1 MLAALSEEQQKWVPV
16 MTLGSQDLHCVSF
29 ELMFELSQN
38 MLLHVYRALVFALFS
53 NASLPFS
60 TSFLIF
66 WKSSTFIPEAETK
79 SC

>member
-38 MLLHVYRALVFALFS
+38 MLLHVCHVCLSRLGFCIKISQMRPYRLAR
-53 NASLPFS
+53 AS
-60 TSFLIF
+60 
-66 WKSSTFIPEAETK
+66 
-79 SC
+79 

>member
-38 MLLHVYRALVFALFS
+38 MLLHVCLSRLGFRVKISQMRPYRLAR
-53 NASLPFS
+53 AS
-60 TSFLIF
+60 
-66 WKSSTFIPEAETK
+66 
-79 SC
+79 

>member
-38 MLLHVYRALVFALFS
+38 MLLHVCLSRLGFCVMISQMRPYRLAR
-53 NASLPFS
+53 AS
-60 TSFLIF
+60 
-66 WKSSTFIPEAETK
+66 
-79 SC
+79 

>member
-38 MLLHVYRALVFALFS
+38 MLLHVCLSRLGFCIKISQMRPYRLAR
-53 NASLPFS
+53 AS
-60 TSFLIF
+60 
-66 WKSSTFIPEAETK
+66 
-79 SC
+79 

>member
-38 MLLHVYRALVFALFS
+38 MLLHVCLSRLGFSVKISQMRPYRLAR
-53 NASLPFS
+53 AS
-60 TSFLIF
+60 
-66 WKSSTFIPEAETK
+66 
-79 SC
+79 

>member
-38 MLLHVYRALVFALFS
+38 MLLHVCLSCLGFCVKISQMRPYHLARAS
-53 NASLPFS
+53 
-60 TSFLIF
+60 
-66 WKSSTFIPEAETK
+66 
-79 SC
+79 

>member
-38 MLLHVYRALVFALFS
+38 MLLHVCLSRLGFCVKTSQMRPYRLAR
-53 NASLPFS
+53 AS
-60 TSFLIF
+60 
-66 WKSSTFIPEAETK
+66 
-79 SC
+79 

>member
-38 MLLHVYRALVFALFS
+38 MLLHVCLSPLGFCVKISQMRPYRLAR
-53 NASLPFS
+53 AS
-60 TSFLIF
+60 
-66 WKSSTFIPEAETK
+66 
-79 SC
+79 

>member
-38 MLLHVYRALVFALFS
+38 MLLHVCLSRLGFCVKISQMRPYRLAR
-53 NASLPFS
+53 AS
-60 TSFLIF
+60 
-66 WKSSTFIPEAETK
+66 
-79 SC
+79 